1 MEREAMDNSRA
12 TPSRQITPLGIA
24 LPKGRLLRPS
34 LDALAQVGLEC
45 PDVDELDRRLVYGT
59 QGGRV
64 RFIIARPADVPA
76 YVEHGAADL
85 GITGKDVLVEG
96 DWSVCELLDLGFG
109 KCRMAV
115 AAPVAAA
122 AAGADPASALLSGP
136 WLPRLGHTLRA
147 ATKFPS
153 IARRHFAPR
162 RDLCVQI
169 IKLNGAVEIAPIVG
183 LADVIVDIVDTGRTL
198 ADNGLVV
205 VEEVMQ
211 VSARLIANRASL
223 QLKSSVIHPIT
234 SALRE
239 RCHQPGDSL
248 AE

>member
-1 MEREAMDNSRA
+1 MGLEIVGEPHIVRDREV
-12 TPSRQITPLGIA
+12 TPLSIA

-34 LDALAQVGLEC
+34 LEALGAIGLSC
-45 PDVDELDRRLVYGT
+45 PDVDELDRRLVYET
-59 QGGRV
+59 TDSHV

-85 GITGKDVLVEG
+85 GITGKDALIEG
-96 DWSVCELLDLGFG
+96 DWNVCELLDLGFG
-109 KCRMAV
+109 QCRMAV
-115 AAPVAAA
+115 AAPAIVTELDSAAI
-122 AAGADPASALLSGP
+122 PSGP
-136 WLPRLGHTLRA
+136 RLPRLGHTLRV

-153 IARRHFAPR
+153 IARRYFAPR

-198 ADNGLVV
+198 ADNGLVP
-205 VEEVMQ
+205 VEEIMQ

-223 QLKSSVIHPIT
+223 QLRSAAIYPVT
-234 SALRE
+234 SALGE
-239 RCHQPGDSL
+239 HCHRLDD
-248 AE
+248 AMAK

>member
-1 MEREAMDNSRA
+1 MELEIADESCVIR
-12 TPSRQITPLGIA
+12 SRQVAPLSIA

-34 LDALAQVGLEC
+34 LEALRGVGLSC
-45 PDVDELDRRLVYGT
+45 PDVDELDRRLVYET
-59 QGGRV
+59 ADSHV

-85 GITGKDVLVEG
+85 GITGKDVLIEG
-96 DWSVCELLDLGFG
+96 DWNVCELLDLGFG
-109 KCRMAV
+109 QCRMAV
-115 AAPVAAA
+115 AAPATGPDPAAA
-122 AAGADPASALLSGP
+122 LSGP
-136 WLPRLGHTLRA
+136 RLPRLGHTLRA

-153 IARRHFAPR
+153 IARRYFAPR

-205 VEEVMQ
+205 VEEIMQ

-223 QLKSSVIHPIT
+223 QLKSAAIYPVT
-234 SALRE
+234 SALGEHR
-239 RCHQPGDSL
+239 RQLDD
-248 AE
+248 AVAR

>member
-1 MEREAMDNSRA
+1 MGVEAMDESCFIR
-12 TPSRQITPLGIA
+12 SRQVAPLSIA

-34 LDALAQVGLEC
+34 LEALRGIGLIC
-45 PDVDELDRRLVYGT
+45 PDVDELDRRLVYET
-59 QGGRV
+59 ADSHV
-64 RFIIARPADVPA
+64 RFIMARPADVPA

-85 GITGKDVLVEG
+85 GITGKDVLAEG
-96 DWSVCELLDLGFG
+96 DWTVCELLDLGFG

-115 AAPVAAA
+115 AAPRAVTGPDRGAAT
-122 AAGADPASALLSGP
+122 SAVGT
-136 WLPRLGHTLRA
+136 PRLGHTLRV
-147 ATKFPS
+147 ATKFPG
-153 IARRHFAPR
+153 IARRYFAPR

-205 VEEVMQ
+205 VEEIMQ

-223 QLKSSVIHPIT
+223 QLKSAVIYPVT
-234 SALRE
+234 SALSEHCRQLDDAMA
-239 RCHQPGDSL
+239 R
-248 AE
+248 

>member
-1 MEREAMDNSRA
+1 MESAIVDESRVIR
-12 TPSRQITPLGIA
+12 SRQVAPLGIA

-34 LDALAQVGLEC
+34 LDALGGIGLSC
-45 PDVDELDRRLVYGT
+45 PDMDELDRRLVYETADGH
-59 QGGRV
+59 V

-85 GITGKDVLVEG
+85 GITGKDALLEG
-96 DWSVCELLDLGFG
+96 DWNVCELLDLGFG

-115 AAPVAAA
+115 AAPAAA
-122 AAGADPASALLSGP
+122 TSDLGST
-136 WLPRLGHTLRA
+136 RFGHTLRV
-147 ATKFPS
+147 ATKFPG
-153 IARRHFAPR
+153 IAGRYFAPR

-205 VEEVMQ
+205 VEEIMQ

-223 QLKSSVIHPIT
+223 QLKSAAIYPVT

-239 RCHQPGDSL
+239 QCLQLHD
-248 AE
+248 